1 MRERTFMLRAPLA
14 ALAVLLLVP
23 AASPAATIFGSR
35 LNHDPTTRGC
45 QATDAC
51 TLMSFI
57 VPTDPNGDPDSSGSP
72 VSGVITKFRVRAYAV
87 DQAGT
92 VTLRVGD
99 ISRPNPSDQTTAVA
113 TVAGTG
119 PTVPIPLSGDP
130 ETPVREFDAHL
141 PIKQGQHLALD
152 PSATVNAVYASSGN
166 KFTYIFAPPLVEG
179 QGPRGSSD
187 VTEELL
193 AQATI
198 EPDADGDGFGD
209 ETQDACPS
217 QAGTQGQCVAN
228 PPPPT
233 TLAVSG
239 LGVSA
244 GKIAYTLSKEAT
256 VRLKLAKAKS
266 GRKVKGRCV
275 APKRKYRKRPR
286 CTRFVTVVSG
296 LAGPGAAGVNQ
307 LALPKLNGRKLP
319 KGRYR
324 LTMTALDSAGTRVTA
339 TVRFRVT

>member
-1 MRERTFMLRAPLA
+1 MRAMLA
-14 ALAVLLLVP
+14 AFGVLLLVP

-45 QATDAC
+45 TATDAC

-113 TVAGTG
+113 TIAGTG
-119 PTVPIPLSGDP
+119 PTVPIPLSDDP

-152 PSATVNAVYASSGN
+152 PSATVSAVYASSGN
-166 KFTYIFAPPLVEG
+166 KFTYSFEPPLVEG

-193 AQATI
+193 AQATV

-209 ETQDACPS
+209 ETQDQCPS
-217 QAGTQGQCVAN
+217 QAGTQGQCVST
-228 PPPPT
+228 PPPPPPL
-233 TLAVSG
+233 TLGGA
-239 LGVSA
+239 GVSA
-244 GKIAYTLSKEAT
+244 GKITYTLSRAAKVSLA
-256 VRLKLAKAKS
+256 LAKRVA
-266 GRKVKGRCV
+266 GRKVNGRCV
-275 APKRKYRKRPR
+275 KPTRKNRRKKSCRR
-286 CTRFVTVVSG
+286 YANIKFSF
-296 LAGPGAAGVNQ
+296 AAAPGAAGTNT
-307 LALPKLNGRKLP
+307 LPLPRRNGRRLAR
-319 KGRYR
+319 GRYR
-324 LTMTALDSAGTRVTA
+324 LTITATLDDGTKASA

>member
-1 MRERTFMLRAPLA
+1 MRAMLA
-14 ALAVLLLVP
+14 AFGVLLLVP

-45 QATDAC
+45 TGTDAC

-119 PTVPIPLSGDP
+119 PTVPIPVIDDP

-166 KFTYIFAPPLVEG
+166 KFTYIFEPPLVEG

-209 ETQDACPS
+209 ETQDQCPS
-217 QAGTQGQCVAN
+217 QAGTQGQCVSN
-228 PPPPT
+228 PPPPPA
-233 TLAVSG
+233 LAVSG

-244 GKIAYTLSKEAT
+244 GKINYTLAKEAT
-256 VRLKLAKAKS
+256 VTLKLAKAKS

-275 APKRKYRKRPR
+275 APKRKYRRRPR
-286 CTRFVTVVSG
+286 CTRYVTVLAG
-296 LAGPGAAGVNQ
+296 IAGPGAAGANQ
-307 LALPKLNGRKLP
+307 VALPRPQGRKLS

-324 LTMTALDSAGTRVTA
+324 LTLTARDATGARVTA